1 MSEHLIVEGEKFDF
15 SARVVA
21 IVRKENA
28 GIMEG
33 RLSGG
38 FGEDKSVVFVAVN
51 GHFNDEWS
59 RGKLDRRRE
68 DFFNYL
74 LAFPSR

>member
-1 MSEHLIVEGEKFDF
+1 M
-15 SARVVA
+15 
-21 IVRKENA
+21 RKENA

-38 FGEDKSVVFVAVN
+38 FSEDKRIVFVEVS
-51 GHFNDEWS
+51 NDEWS

-74 LAFPSR
+74 LAFPSM